1 MPLLIG
7 VVEEGTAKN
16 IKSEN
21 YLIAGKTGTTVINF
35 NNRADGEEKEYQ
47 ASFVG
52 FFPADNPKYSCI
64 VVVNNPKENGHYGG
78 SVAAPIFKELAD
90 KVYASD
96 MSIHKGLQQSDEV
109 ESFPTIK
116 QGSIVDVSIV
126 LYEFG
131 LTTPVSDSGE
141 RDVFSTGKPEVLLG
155 FKKVERDL
163 KNGNMPDL
171 RGMGIQ
177 DAIYLLEAYGL
188 IVESIGCG
196 AVVLQSIP
204 KGDPFKKGTIIKLEL
219 A

>member
-1 MPLLIG
+1 
-7 VVEEGTAKN
+7 
-16 IKSEN
+16 
-21 YLIAGKTGTTVINF
+21 
-35 NNRADGEEKEYQ
+35 
-47 ASFVG
+47 
-52 FFPADNPKYSCI
+52 
-64 VVVNNPKENGHYGG
+64 VVNNPKENGHYGG

-131 LTTPVSDSGE
+131 LTAPASDNGE
-141 RDVFSTGKPEVLLG
+141 WDVFSTGKPEVLLG
-155 FKKVERDL
+155 VKKVEWDL
-163 KNGNMPDL
+163 QNGNMPDL